1 MHERRNARD
10 VLVAE
15 AAEVQKGNLG
25 KAGCHAKVQEDPMQ
39 SKSAS
44 NESGARATMHIQK
57 Y

>member
-1 MHERRNARD
+1 MHERRNAND

-15 AAEVQKGNLG
+15 AAEVQKENLE